1 MICTPIR
8 MRLGRIKLF
17 VYLRAYAHISAAISC
32 AIYSIHHISTSIITV
47 IAVIVSVVLFILEL
61 RNVRRGRTNWYDE
74 PVSGMQVKKTLNPD
88 SQIFLSFPEGFNG
101 FVEFHRDV
109 HIYAM
114 PSIFKNDHNTVRL
127 IGFP

>member
-1 MICTPIR
+1 M
-8 MRLGRIKLF
+8 
-17 VYLRAYAHISAAISC
+17 
-32 AIYSIHHISTSIITV
+32 
-47 IAVIVSVVLFILEL
+47 SVVLFILEL
-61 RNVRRGRTNWYDE
+61 RNARRGRTNWYDE
-74 PVSGMQVKKTLNPD
+74 PVSGMQVKKPLNPD
-88 SQIFLSFPEGFNG
+88 SQICLSFPEGFNG